1 MKFFFYVLEYFIMTI
16 IKNEFILAL
25 NQLANE
31 KGISIDEIINSIES
45 ALVAAYNKEYP
56 EKFSEKISAK
66 INRETGEV
74 KIFKDDKDITPPG
87 FGRIGAQTAKQ
98 VIMQKIREAEKSRII
113 NFYQSLLGNIIRG
126 RILRYESRG
135 VLVDIG
141 KTEAILPKEEQ
152 IKNEEYKIGQT
163 LTFFLKK
170 IDNDKYNNPRIILS
184 RNDPRLL
191 AELLKKEVPEVNSK
205 MVEIKKI
212 VREPGERAK
221 VSVFSKLK
229 GVDPVGAC
237 VGQKGIRIQTI
248 TNELGGNEKIDV
260 IQWTDNDKVYIGAA
274 LSPAKV
280 TQIEIDKKNKK
291 AKVFLK
297 EDQVPLAIGKGG
309 VNVSLASKLTEFSI
323 EIIPLNTNNQT
334 PNSNSKSKHN

>member
-1 MKFFFYVLEYFIMTI
+1 MTI
-16 IKNEFILAL
+16 VKNEFILAL
-25 NQLANE
+25 NQLSNE
-31 KGISIDEIINSIES
+31 RGISIDEIINSIES

-56 EKFSEKISAK
+56 EKFSKKITAK

-74 KIFKDDKDITPPG
+74 KIFKDGKDITPPA
-87 FGRIGAQTAKQ
+87 FSRIGAQTAKQ

-113 NFYQSLLGNIIRG
+113 NYYRSLLGNISRG

-141 KTEAILPKEEQ
+141 KTEAILPKDEQ

-163 LTFFLKK
+163 LTFLLKK
-170 IDNDKYNNPRIILS
+170 IDYDKHNNPRIIVS
-184 RNDPRLL
+184 RNDPQLL

-248 TNELGGNEKIDV
+248 TNELGGNERIDV
-260 IQWTDNDKVYIGAA
+260 IQWTDNNKVYISAA
-274 LSPAKV
+274 LSPAKT
-280 TQIEIDKKNKK
+280 TQIEIDEKNKK
-291 AKVFLK
+291 AKVYLK

-323 EIIPLNTNNQT
+323 EIIPLNTNNQQT
-334 PNSNSKSKHN
+334 PNNNSKIKHN

>member
-1 MKFFFYVLEYFIMTI
+1 MKFFFNVLKYSIMTI
-16 IKNEFILAL
+16 VKNEFILAL

-56 EKFSEKISAK
+56 EKNSEKIIAK
-66 INRETGEV
+66 INRESGEAR
-74 KIFKDDKDITPPG
+74 ILKDGKDITPPG

-98 VIMQKIREAEKSRII
+98 VIIQKIREAEKLRTI
-113 NFYQSLLGNIIRG
+113 NFYQSILGNIIRG
-126 RILRYESRG
+126 RILRYDSRG

-141 KTEAILPKEEQ
+141 KTEAVLPKDEQ

-163 LTFFLKK
+163 FTFLLKK
-170 IDNDKYNNPRIILS
+170 IDNDKYNNPRIVVS
-184 RNDPRLL
+184 RNDPQLL
-191 AELLKKEVPEVNSK
+191 AELIKKEVPEVNSK

-221 VSVFSKLK
+221 LSVFSSLK

-248 TNELGGNEKIDV
+248 TNELGGKEKIDV
-260 IQWTDNDKVYIGAA
+260 IQWTDDDKVYIVSA

-280 TQIEIDKKNKK
+280 TQIEVDKKNKK
-291 AKVFLK
+291 AKVFVN

-309 VNVSLASKLTEFSI
+309 VNVSLASKLTGYSI
-323 EIIPLNTNNQT
+323 EIIQLNTNNQT
-334 PNSNSKSKHN
+334 SNSNSEKENN

>member
-1 MKFFFYVLEYFIMTI
+1 MTI
-16 IKNEFILAL
+16 VKNEFILAL
-25 NQLANE
+25 NQLSNE

-45 ALVAAYNKEYP
+45 ALLAAYNKEYP

-260 IQWTDNDKVYIGAA
+260 IQWTDNDKVYIGAT

-309 VNVSLASKLTEFSI
+309 VNVSLASKLTDFSI
-323 EIIPLNTNNQT
+323 EIISLNTNNQN
-334 PNSNSKSKHN
+334 PKQQFQE

>member
-1 MKFFFYVLEYFIMTI
+1 MTI
-16 IKNEFILAL
+16 VKNEFILAL
-25 NQLANE
+25 NQLSNE
-31 KGISIDEIINSIES
+31 RGISIDEIINSIES

-291 AKVFLK
+291 AKVFFE

-323 EIIPLNTNNQT
+323 EIIPLDTNKKT
-334 PNSNSKSKHN
+334 PKNDSKD

>member
-56 EKFSEKISAK
+56 EKFSEKIIAK
-66 INRETGEV
+66 INRETGET
-74 KIFKDDKDITPPG
+74 KIYKDGKDITPPG

-98 VIMQKIREAEKSRII
+98 VIIQKIREAEKSRII
-113 NFYQSLLGNIIRG
+113 NFYQSILGNITRG
-126 RILRYESRG
+126 RVLRYDNRG
-135 VLVDIG
+135 VLIDIG
-141 KTEAILPKEEQ
+141 KTEAILPKDEQ

-163 LTFFLKK
+163 FSFLLKK
-170 IDNDKYNNPRIILS
+170 IDNDKYNNPRIIVS
-184 RNDPRLL
+184 RNDPQLL
-191 AELLKKEVPEVNSK
+191 AELIKKEVPEINSNIVK
-205 MVEIKKI
+205 IKKI

-221 VSVFSKLK
+221 VAVFSTLK
-229 GVDPVGAC
+229 GVDPVGCC

-248 TNELGGNEKIDV
+248 TNELGGKEKIDV
-260 IQWTDNDKVYIGAA
+260 IQWTDNDKVYIAAA

-280 TQIEIDKKNKK
+280 TRIEIDKKNKK

-297 EDQVPLAIGKGG
+297 EDQIPLAIGKGG

-323 EIIPLNTNNQT
+323 EIIQSDINNQT
-334 PNSNSKSKHN
+334 SNNDS

>member
-1 MKFFFYVLEYFIMTI
+1 MTI
-16 IKNEFILAL
+16 VKNEFILAL

-56 EKFSEKISAK
+56 EKNSEKIIAK
-66 INRETGEV
+66 INRESGEAR
-74 KIFKDDKDITPPG
+74 ILKDGKDITPPG

-98 VIMQKIREAEKSRII
+98 VIIQKIREAEKLRTI
-113 NFYQSLLGNIIRG
+113 NFYQSILGNIIRG
-126 RILRYESRG
+126 RILRYDSRG

-141 KTEAILPKEEQ
+141 KTEAVLPKDEQ

-163 LTFFLKK
+163 FTFLLKK
-170 IDNDKYNNPRIILS
+170 IDNDKYNNPRIVVS
-184 RNDPRLL
+184 RNDPQLL
-191 AELLKKEVPEVNSK
+191 AELIKKEVPEVNSK

-221 VSVFSKLK
+221 LSVFSSLK

-248 TNELGGNEKIDV
+248 TNELGGKEKIDV
-260 IQWTDNDKVYIGAA
+260 IQWTDDDKVYIVSA

-280 TQIEIDKKNKK
+280 TQIEVDKKNKK
-291 AKVFLK
+291 AKVFVN

-309 VNVSLASKLTEFSI
+309 VNVSLASKLTGFSI
-323 EIIPLNTNNQT
+323 EIIQLNTNNQASK
-334 PNSNSKSKHN
+334 SNSEKENN